1 MGGNERKLKVLIYD
15 LETSALTI
23 RAYGTY
29 QTNAIA
35 IVRQSHIY
43 CGSYRWLGEKKIH
56 CIAQDDFP
64 ARFKADPYDDY
75 DVVKAFHELIMQAD
89 IVVGY
94 NVNGFDDKVLNTRFL
109 YYGLEVPP
117 PHKSI
122 DPLTTA
128 RRKLKL
134 PNNKL
139 GTVAQYFGLGGKT
152 QMTHSDLWQGCEAGD
167 KKSWKMMKLYCN
179 QDVQLVE
186 DVYMKLRPLIN
197 THPNL
202 ATMSQNIDACPVCLG
217 THLVSRGVR
226 TTQTMSYRRYR
237 CETCGSWSR
246 ERIADKEESEK
257 PTYVS

>member
-1 MGGNERKLKVLIYD
+1 MNPRKPKILIFD

-29 QTNAIA
+29 QTNAID

-43 CGSYRWLGEKKIH
+43 CGSYKWLGEKTIH
-56 CIAQDDFP
+56 CIAQSDFP
-64 ARFKADPYDDY
+64 ARFKNDPYDDY
-75 DVVKAFHELIMQAD
+75 DVVKGFHDLVMQAD
-89 IVVGY
+89 IVLGY

-109 YYGLEVPP
+109 FHGLEVPP

-139 GTVAQYFGLGGKT
+139 QTVAQYFSLGSKSEF
-152 QMTHSDLWQGCEAGD
+152 THSDLWKGCEAGD
-167 KKSWKMMKLYCN
+167 KKSWQLMKKYCD

-186 DVYMKLRPLIN
+186 DVYIKLRPLMT

-202 ATMSQNIDACPVCLG
+202 ANITQRIDACPQCLG
-217 THLVSRGVR
+217 TNLNSNGYR
-226 TTQTMSYRRYR
+226 TTQTMSYRRLQ
-237 CETCGSWSR
+237 CQDCGTWIR
-246 ERIADKEESEK
+246 ERLQDRDMGMEK
-257 PTYVS
+257 PTYTN